1 MAKRKI
7 DKEALKSLREERQ
20 ASISRAR
27 EMIKKQTRIIKAIKA
42 ALEQGDQT
50 IPEIAEATQ
59 LPSAD
64 VLVYVATLKKYGQVV
79 EGSKEGDYFK
89 YGLAGAK

>member
-1 MAKRKI
+1 MAKGKI
-7 DKEALKSLREERQ
+7 DKEALKKLREERQ
-20 ASISRAR
+20 ASTSRAR
-27 EMIKKQTRIIKAIKA
+27 EMIKKQTKIIKAIKA
-42 ALEQGDQT
+42 ALKEADQT
-50 IPEIAEATQ
+50 IPEIAQATE

-79 EGSKEGDYFK
+79 EGAKEGDYFK